1 MMNDR
6 NLHAHDY
13 SIFYISSITDVEE
26 GTTLNIISN
35 LLTDG
40 ETSPFYQAL
49 LEANIGSDYAPV
61 VG

>member
-1 MMNDR
+1 LYNC
-6 NLHAHDY
+6 
-13 SIFYISSITDVEE
+13 SITDVEE